1 MDREEAR
8 ARMLRLWMT
17 LSDSNLP
24 TTIHTTQRFMS
35 TFSSAFCSVNLLL
48 TVCCFVPFSTVVNAD
63 SVIVN
68 GGQTLF
74 ACTNLETPLGTYQ
87 HAVLRDQDIA
97 QLHRPLTNAE
107 LRALV
112 LDNM

>member
-24 TTIHTTQRFMS
+24 TTIHTTQ
-35 TFSSAFCSVNLLL
+35 
-48 TVCCFVPFSTVVNAD
+48 STVVNAD